1 MQTNKSNW
9 LDSII
14 ALFKDTPKNKND
26 LISILKNAVLD
37 GHIDN
42 ESLRM
47 IEGVFRVSEVQ
58 VRDIMIPRPHM
69 TVIDLSL
76 IHI

>member
-9 LDSII
+9 LNII
-14 ALFKDTPKNKND
+14 AALFKDTPKNKND

-47 IEGVFRVSEVQ
+47 IVGVFR
-58 VRDIMIPRPHM
+58 
-69 TVIDLSL
+69 LSL